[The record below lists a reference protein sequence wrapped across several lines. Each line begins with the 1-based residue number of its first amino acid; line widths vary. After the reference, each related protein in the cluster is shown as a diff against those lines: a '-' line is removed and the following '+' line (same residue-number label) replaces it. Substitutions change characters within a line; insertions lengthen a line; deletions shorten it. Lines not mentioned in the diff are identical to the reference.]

1 MQGIGVLRE
10 TRDSLAGSTGKLF
23 VSSIDKEQDEQLAH
37 FLQAL
42 TTQMQGGDPV
52 RQPAFDVGEDMSFPG
67 RLASPSITGQVPHIT
82 FSGNADSLVAT
93 KVRKK

>member
-1 MQGIGVLRE
+1 
-10 TRDSLAGSTGKLF
+10 
-23 VSSIDKEQDEQLAH
+23 VSSKDKEQDEQLAH

-42 TTQMQGGDPV
+42 TTQMQGSDPV
-52 RQPAFDVGEDMSFPG
+52 RPPGFDAGEDMSFPG

-93 KVRKK
+93 KVWNKQTELLVGFIHTTD